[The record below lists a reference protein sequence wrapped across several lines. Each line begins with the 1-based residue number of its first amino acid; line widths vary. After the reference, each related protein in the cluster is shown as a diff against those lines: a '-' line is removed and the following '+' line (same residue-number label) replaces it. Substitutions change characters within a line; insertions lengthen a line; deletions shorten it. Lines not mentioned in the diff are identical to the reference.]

1 MDRECRG
8 HDAEDDDAGEDGED
22 GDPATAAAA
31 AEEGDAI
38 AAEDAIA
45 AMAVD
50 ACSQDVVF
58 TDVVVVSVVAVA
70 HGDAPNIAQPP
81 SFLRES
87 LGCCLPLVIENAV
100 FPIGL
105 PGGARIFSMGRS

>member
-1 MDRECRG
+1 MDKECGG

-50 ACSQDVVF
+50 ACSQDGVF
-58 TDVVVVSVVAVA
+58 TDVVVVSVVA

-87 LGCCLPLVIENAV
+87 LGCCLPSVIENAV
-100 FPIGL
+100 FPLGL
-105 PGGARIFSMGRS
+105 PGGARNFSMG